1 MNLLYVKCWIE
12 RNVVRNLTQHTVYHS
27 KLQNMSFNDATDAS
41 VLVLQLHFSFAGRK
55 LLLETKLLLLEK
67 KLIEKFEKK
76 CLQKDLWRT
85 IVQFLVKT
93 VESSTGEENGDDND
107 WANQKNN

>member
-1 MNLLYVKCWIE
+1 MFLSDNAG
-12 RNVVRNLTQHTVYHS
+12 
-27 KLQNMSFNDATDAS
+27 DS
-41 VLVLQLHFSFAGRK
+41 VLVLQLHFSSAGRK
-55 LLLETKLLLLEK
+55 LLLETKLLLLTK
-67 KLIEKFEKK
+67 ILIENFEEK